1 MAVKELYTASERWFT
16 DQAMSRSLVSK
27 DQVSKAVADQLMIRH
42 QEGKS
47 VRVWEVLVLN
57 GDMMPEI
64 VEDLL
69 ETLCK
74 SDAGGEGL
82 NMLGRVLVELGYATR
97 EQLEQSLAI
106 QAQERA
112 SGTWRLIGQ
121 ILVEQGFCRQ
131 NQLQDALDILES
143 RRKTK

>member
-16 DQAMSRSLVSK
+16 EQAISRSLVSK

-42 QEGKS
+42 QEGRS

-57 GDMMPEI
+57 GIMMPEV

-69 ETLCK
+69 ESLCK

-97 EQLEQSLAI
+97 EQLEKSLAI

-112 SGTWRLIGQ
+112 AGTWRLIGQ

>member
-1 MAVKELYTASERWFT
+1 
-16 DQAMSRSLVSK
+16 
-27 DQVSKAVADQLMIRH
+27 
-42 QEGKS
+42 
-47 VRVWEVLVLN
+47 
-57 GDMMPEI
+57 MMPEV

-69 ETLCK
+69 ESLGK
-74 SDAGGEGL
+74 SDAASEGL

-106 QAQERA
+106 QAEERA
-112 SGTWRLIGQ
+112 NGTWRLIGQ
-121 ILVEQGFCRQ
+121 ILVEQGYCRQ

>member
-16 DQAMSRSLVSK
+16 DQAVSRRLISK
-27 DQVSKAVADQLMIRH
+27 EQVSKAIADQLMIRH
-42 QEGKS
+42 QEGRS
-47 VRVWEVLVLN
+47 VRVWEVLVIN
-57 GDMMPEI
+57 GVMMPEV

-69 ETLCK
+69 ESLGK
-74 SDAGGEGL
+74 SDAASEGL

-106 QAQERA
+106 QAEERA
-112 SGTWRLIGQ
+112 NGTWRLIGQ
-121 ILVEQGFCRQ
+121 ILVEQGYCRQ

>member
-16 DQAMSRSLVSK
+16 DQAVTRQLVSK
-27 DQVSKAVADQLMIRH
+27 EQVSKAIADQLMIRH
-42 QEGKS
+42 QEGRS
-47 VRVWEVLVLN
+47 VRVWEVLVIN
-57 GDMMPEI
+57 GVMMPEV

-69 ETLCK
+69 ESLGK
-74 SDAGGEGL
+74 SDAASEGL

-106 QAQERA
+106 QAEERA
-112 SGTWRLIGQ
+112 KGTWRLIGQ
-121 ILVEQGFCRQ
+121 ILVEQGYCRQ